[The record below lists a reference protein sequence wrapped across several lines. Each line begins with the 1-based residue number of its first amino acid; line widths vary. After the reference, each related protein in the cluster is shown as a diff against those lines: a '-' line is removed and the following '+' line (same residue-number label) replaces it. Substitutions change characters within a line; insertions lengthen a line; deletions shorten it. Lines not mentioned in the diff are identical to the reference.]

1 MRKDSTL
8 YEEDDDIYGMYFPAW
23 ENMDTADKGSI
34 GFVLQKYNNVK
45 YVELDKG
52 ISFGVIDI
60 VHSII
65 S

>member
-1 MRKDSTL
+1 
-8 YEEDDDIYGMYFPAW
+8 MYFQAS
-23 ENMDTADKGSI
+23 ENMEISDKASI

-60 VHSII
+60 VHSIT

>member
-1 MRKDSTL
+1 
-8 YEEDDDIYGMYFPAW
+8 MYFQAS

-45 YVELDKG
+45 YVELDNG

-60 VHSII
+60 VHSITT
-65 S
+65 

>member
-1 MRKDSTL
+1 VRKDSTL
-8 YEEDDDIYGMYFPAW
+8 YEEDDDIYGMYFQAS